1 MFGELVMIDPLWVPV
16 VMVLAGLF
24 AAFFGNRLVAAV
36 LALSGLALGLVH
48 GAGIASALWND
59 PGFIR
64 LGPWI
69 FGILFAVL
77 SGLFLRLALFFAGAL
92 LAVSAV
98 FAFMAPPSVIVVVV
112 AAVLGGGLAC
122 AYKNF
127 VLALLTAAFGS
138 LTASSGAVNLAANFS
153 IPIGILGYFLT
164 LAVVFTAGLLLQLRG
179 RGKRKAESKRKRR

>member
-1 MFGELVMIDPLWVPV
+1 MIGELVLIDPLWIPLA
-16 VMVLAGLF
+16 MTIAGLF

-36 LALSGLALGLVH
+36 LALSGLALGILH

-69 FGILFAVL
+69 FGILFALL
-77 SGLFLRLALFFAGAL
+77 SGLFLRLALFLAGAL

-98 FAFMAPPSVIVVVV
+98 FAFTAPPSAILIAV
-112 AAVLGGGLAC
+112 AAILGGGLAC
-122 AYKNF
+122 AYRTF

-138 LTASSGAVNLAANFS
+138 LTAASGAVNLAANFS
-153 IPIGILGYFLT
+153 IPVGTAGYFLI
-164 LAVVFTAGLLLQLRG
+164 LAAVFTTGLLVQLRTG
-179 RGKRKAESKRKRR
+179 GKKKAGSKRKRR